1 MEKKSTL
8 LKGAIA
14 GISSLISNWLK
25 LIGPVIGLLVILMV
39 ADYISGMLA
48 SKKEALE
55 HPGDANYGWSSKKSI
70 LGIYKK
76 IGYILTIF
84 AAVCTDYLI
93 FRLLGEIGVT
103 YQTNTLFGLL
113 VTIWFIINELLS
125 LLENA
130 GRMGAKL
137 PESLKRV
144 LATLQDEINK
154 K

>member
-14 GISSLISNWLK
+14 GISSLISNWLI